1 MPEPIRIRTRR
12 SEGQTEVRIL
22 MPHPMETGMRQGAD
36 GRLLPAHYITEV
48 KVSLEARPVFAASM
62 SYAVSQDP
70 LLSFR
75 FKGGL
80 PGDRLR
86 VSWTDNLG
94 GQRSDEA
101 LLS

>member
-12 SEGQTEVRIL
+12 SEGLTEVRIL

-36 GRLLPAHYITEV
+36 GHLLPAHYITEV
-48 KVSLEARPVFAASM
+48 RVSVEERPVFAASM

-75 FKGGL
+75 FKGGR

-94 GQRSDEA
+94 QQRSDEA